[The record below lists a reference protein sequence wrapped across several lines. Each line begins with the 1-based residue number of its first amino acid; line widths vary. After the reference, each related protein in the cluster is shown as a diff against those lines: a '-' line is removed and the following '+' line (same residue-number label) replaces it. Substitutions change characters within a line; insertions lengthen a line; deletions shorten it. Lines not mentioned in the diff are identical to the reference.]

1 MSRNFKPTPAT
12 RNRLIAHIHAAAKE
26 LGLDEDTRRDLMERE
41 TGKRSASAMN
51 DGELGK
57 VVGALSELKK
67 GSAASA
73 ARSFVPHEDP
83 QVRKVYAMW
92 TALKRKGLVTAAKPN
107 GFAKRMAGVDSVEWA
122 TPEQLRQIIEGLKAV
137 EVRGKESAPSALR
150 APPPQAR
157 GEDK

>member
-1 MSRNFKPTPAT
+1 MSRNFKPTPAP

-57 VVGALSELKK
+57 VVGALGELKK
-67 GSAASA
+67 GSAAGAGSA
-73 ARSFVPHEDP
+73 SGRSFVPHEDP

-122 TPEQLRQIIEGLKAV
+122 NPEQLRQIIEGLKAI
-137 EVRGKESAPSALR
+137 EVRSK
-150 APPPQAR
+150 
-157 GEDK
+157 